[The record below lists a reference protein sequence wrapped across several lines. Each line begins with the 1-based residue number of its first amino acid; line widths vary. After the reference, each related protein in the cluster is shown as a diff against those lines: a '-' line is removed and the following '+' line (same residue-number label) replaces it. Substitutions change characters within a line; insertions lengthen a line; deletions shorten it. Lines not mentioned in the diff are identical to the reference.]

1 MGKRSRGSGRAAAL
15 CRAVAFGLATLFSV
29 AGAQAQTSAD
39 SEVKSDDSRRVY
51 VFLNEGSDN
60 AAWKRWN
67 DEALA
72 LEKKKRNEGVLK
84 RYIAEE
90 NEKIA
95 EEQKAFKAEREK
107 RAKETRRRD
116 WRQTLEEDRRDAS
129 ERAQARLALEIAAE
143 LERDVLPQIKIDW
156 EAVSLDGAKIS
167 DEGAFYSPIHI
178 DFVWTGEEKESSPFF
193 PSWRFGIPTTLTDV
207 KRTKSWREKTL
218 RNVGLDC
225 ALPGES
231 FVGWTFENCRF
242 GLREKPFMSFRF
254 NTCDFADATM
264 SGEFWPSGAITKEAL
279 YSTKS

>member
-1 MGKRSRGSGRAAAL
+1 MSG
-15 CRAVAFGLATLFSV
+15 
-29 AGAQAQTSAD
+29 
-39 SEVKSDDSRRVY
+39 
-51 VFLNEGSDN
+51 GSDA

-67 DEALA
+67 DKALA

-116 WRQTLEEDRRDAS
+116 WRQTLEEDRRSAS
-129 ERAQARLALEIAAE
+129 ERAEARLALEIAEE
-143 LERDVLPQIKIDW
+143 LERDVMSQIKIDW
-156 EAVSLDGAKIS
+156 EALSLDGAKIS
-167 DEGAFYSPIHI
+167 DEGTFYSPIHI
-178 DFVWTGEEKESSPFF
+178 DFVWTGKEKEEPPFF
-193 PSWRFGIPTTLTDV
+193 PSWRFGIPATLADV
-207 KRTKSWREKTL
+207 KRTKSWREKRL
-218 RNVGLDC
+218 RNVGLGC

-242 GLREKPFMSFRF
+242 GRREQPFMSLRF

-264 SGEFWPSGAITKEAL
+264 SGDF
-279 YSTKS
+279 